1 MIKIQEIL
9 EMSIAERI
17 LMIEQIR
24 DSIDTASIP
33 ITSPQEQELD
43 RRLSRYERGENAFF
57 SWDDIKADLNSTI

>member
-33 ITSPQEQELD
+33 ITSSQEQELD
-43 RRLSRYERGENAFF
+43 RRLSRHERGENTFF
-57 SWDDIKADLNSTI
+57 S